1 MSLREGPFGDI
12 RPPLRWVALGALVVA
27 AAVALALFLGDHR
40 QSSRT
45 SPYAAPRGAIER
57 AIAPVN
63 SILSVPFR
71 WIGAAFDW
79 VGDYIMAGSQ
89 NHELRVEL
97 IRARI
102 WRDEAMRLQL
112 ENARLRALMGVRT
125 DPPIPMVLGRT
136 ILDARGPFSN
146 ARLADVG
153 ASRGVTEGNPVLSE
167 HGLVGRVVGVAPNVS
182 RILLLS
188 DVESRTPVL
197 LPRTNGRAILAGDGG
212 PNPTLSFLRAHDSLR
227 EGDRVL
233 TSGDGGVFPRGLPVG
248 SVVRGFDGAW
258 RVSLD
263 ADAAPIDWVQ
273 ILFFEDFSQ
282 LSSPEALAPKVLP
295 STATASPSP
304 PMPSVP
310 VTSAVTNNAAK
321 R

>member
-12 RPPLRWVALGALVVA
+12 RPPLRWVAVGALVVA
-27 AAVALALFLGDHR
+27 AVVALALYLGEHR

-45 SPYAAPRGAIER
+45 GPYAAARASTER
-57 AIAPVN
+57 VIAPVN
-63 SILSVPFR
+63 SVLSVPFR
-71 WIGAAFDW
+71 WISAAFEW
-79 VGDYIMAGSQ
+79 VGDYFIAGSQ
-89 NHELRVEL
+89 NHELRAEV

-112 ENARLRALMGVRT
+112 ENARLRALMAVRT

-153 ASRGVTEGNPVLSE
+153 ASRGVIEGNPVLSE
-167 HGLVGRVVGVAPNVS
+167 HGLVGRVVGVAPNAS
-182 RILLLS
+182 RILMLS

-212 PNPTLSFLRAHDSLR
+212 PNPTLSFLRAHDALK

-248 SVVRGFDGAW
+248 SVVKGFDGVW

-263 ADAAPIDWVQ
+263 ADAAPIDLVQ
-273 ILFFEDFSQ
+273 ILLFEDFSQ
-282 LSSPEALAPKVLP
+282 LTSPDALGPKVLP
-295 STATASPSP
+295 STATAP
-304 PMPSVP
+304 PPPQPSVP
-310 VTSAVTNNAAK
+310 VAPTVMNSPVK